1 MICTHFVEIKCDLC
15 TFNSHCFFHFP
26 GQTLWMVPPAV
37 RRRIWPLTPR
47 HLFYL
52 PVKKTDLAPIWLV
65 GDDAALLTA
74 HQTLQVPPPGVLRG
88 NTALPQF
95 HYMQNWNEFNR
106 MCLSLSHR
114 MSHTL
119 FCFFITGTRHQLQKI
134 PFTSKHIVCCFLY
147 LKKKN
152 QFSWGLVLFLSFC
165 DVVSLGSVRHQQ
177 WFSPKSQSVLLV

>member
-1 MICTHFVEIKCDLC
+1 MNGTSSSAPQNMTFDSKAPFLSSCEKNGLGSYLIGWWRCCSADCTS
-15 TFNSHCFFHFP
+15 NSAGSASRSP
-26 GQTLWMVPPAV
+26 
-37 RRRIWPLTPR
+37 
-47 HLFYL
+47 
-52 PVKKTDLAPIWLV
+52 
-65 GDDAALLTA
+65 
-74 HQTLQVPPPGVLRG
+74 RG

-134 PFTSKHIVCCFLY
+134 QFTSKHIVCCFLY